1 MKKSMSKKNIMI
13 AILVILLIVV
23 VACFILVSKKEW
35 KSGNINYGAMGT
47 SIVTFGLIITAVYGF
62 YVTNKYTRL
71 QTSMDFCLSMFQ
83 TFQSEEYIQRE
94 QLIWKGLEERGD
106 NYCAIEEI
114 EDTVLQHAV
123 YEYCELMNGVGVL
136 VLGHMID
143 PDIVVAYLGAN
154 TLKTYCYIKPY
165 LDRTRQ
171 SRVARVP
178 GRLPKVEMG
187 LIREAE
193 TMAFAHFELLV
204 LEIKKQAPKTL
215 RHYEKKLDKAR
226 KKSN

>member
-1 MKKSMSKKNIMI
+1 MI
-13 AILVILLIVV
+13 AILVIFLFSV
-23 VACFILVSKKEW
+23 VASFVFVSKKEW

-47 SIVTFGLIITAVYGF
+47 SIVTFGLIVTAVYGF
-62 YVTNKYTRL
+62 YVTNKNTHL

-114 EDTVLQHAV
+114 EDTALQHAV

-171 SRVARVP
+171 SRVARVSSS
-178 GRLPKVEMG
+178 LPKVEMG

-193 TMAFAHFELLV
+193 TMSFAHFELLV
-204 LEIKKQAPKTL
+204 LEIKKEAPKTL
-215 RHYEKKLDKAR
+215 RHYEKELEKAR